1 MNISEFERT
10 KPVETMKALNAL
22 IKKVEKMVDN
32 GCDDEDIIDVCNRL
46 KDIKEKLKKGRVIS
60 IALILIFNE

>member
-22 IKKVEKMVDN
+22 IKKVGKLIDETTDMDVDRELSNILEK
-32 GCDDEDIIDVCNRL
+32 L
-46 KDIKEKLKKGRVIS
+46 KNIKEKLKKG
-60 IALILIFNE
+60 E

>member
-46 KDIKEKLKKGRVIS
+46 KDIKEKLKKG
-60 IALILIFNE
+60 E